1 MFEYNS
7 CRLSSGGGDRVT
19 IPAGEVSSELAV
31 CGFEPQRLFGA
42 YPAGGRYTAGLCP
55 GVSLEKGT
63 MFPELISE
71 YKGGGT
77 CLNANC

>member
-31 CGFEPQRLFGA
+31 CGF
-42 YPAGGRYTAGLCP
+42 
-55 GVSLEKGT
+55 
-63 MFPELISE
+63 
-71 YKGGGT
+71 
-77 CLNANC
+77 